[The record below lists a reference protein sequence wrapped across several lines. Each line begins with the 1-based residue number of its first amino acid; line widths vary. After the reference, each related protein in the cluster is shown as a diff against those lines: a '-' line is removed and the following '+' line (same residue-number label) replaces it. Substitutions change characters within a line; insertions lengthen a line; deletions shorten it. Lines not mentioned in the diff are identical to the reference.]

1 MLNKSILLAPPS
13 SSLIWRK
20 LLVEEYYDT
29 VTGSFYWYGFADRTG
44 TGSISDRFLEG
55 YGIAALYTNDY
66 KDSSRRDYTQVY
78 FDDYERFPANT
89 LYLKRKDK
97 DTLAL
102 QFGSGEG
109 YRYTAYNTKYF
120 TKDDVGKTLDIC
132 LSTTPFE

>member
-29 VTGSFYWYGFADRTG
+29 VTGSFHRYGFVNSTG

-55 YGIAALYTNDY
+55 YGIAALISQDY
-66 KDSSRRDYTQVY
+66 SNSRYRDYTQVY
-78 FDDYERFPANT
+78 FDGYARFPANT
-89 LYLKRKDK
+89 LYIKRKDK

-102 QFGSGEG
+102 PFTSGEG
-109 YRYTAYNTKYF
+109 YRFTAYDTYYF
-120 TKDDVGKTLDIC
+120 TEQDVGKTIDIY
-132 LSTTPFE
+132 LGTTPFE